1 MRKKAY
7 VYTRVSTLMQVD
19 GNSLE
24 GQLKEIEK
32 YCGLTDTDIV
42 AVYSDEGKSGKSI
55 SGRPEFQKMMKDIE
69 EKKEVDYV
77 IVWKLSRF
85 GRNAK
90 DTLNS
95 LGILQKH
102 GVELCTAVERINSG
116 DKMGM
121 FMLTMLSALAE
132 MERENIIEQTN
143 NGKKYN
149 ALDGKWNGGA
159 APYGYKLVD
168 KQLVVVQEEA
178 EVVKR
183 IFNEFVYTDLGY
195 NGVTALLN
203 KEKIKPRQTKR
214 LDRKAMAENDTD
226 KEIYLPIMEDWYS
239 TIVKKILDC
248 PVYCGKI
255 RWGHENVVREDGKEK
270 RKKGENVIL
279 VDGIHKAIISEELWK
294 QAQEKRKKTGVA
306 FGRPDSNRENVRNM
320 FNRIAKCPNCGHGMV
335 SYKEPYINKDK
346 KTVYYYKYM
355 CGYYNNHRNG
365 KCQKNAIKAD
375 YLEGAVIDEILKY
388 IRRPN
393 LLEDITKHLSNKLD
407 TSNIEREIEEAEN
420 KLIELDKKEEVQYN
434 ILSKIGSGQFRNMK
448 PEKIEKTLEE
458 INQQREETENYIDR
472 KHQEIRAIEQDKL
485 NCETIK
491 FLIENFEAAYHHASK
506 EQQKRLIQSMVK
518 EVRLGYL
525 GDTKKVIPV
534 SMTLKITGEQIEL
547 YHENKVI
554 CGEENSELSESNV
567 ETVVLLSKLKSA
579 KSIEVKIELDE
590 MDLTTA
596 ESKATY
602 DEIKQYVLDNTGLKV
617 SQLYVAQVKR
627 KHGLI
632 ERINYNVGDG
642 KSKVPHVPLEKE
654 KAIEDALRH
663 FKMI

>member
-24 GQLKEIEK
+24 GQLKEIQK
-32 YCGLTDTDIV
+32 YCDYMDIEIV

-55 SGRPEFQKMMKDIE
+55 AGRAEFQRMLKDIQ
-69 EKKEVDYV
+69 EKEEVDYV

-95 LGILQKH
+95 LEILQKH
-102 GVELCTAVERINSG
+102 GVELCTAVERLNSG

-149 ALDGKWNGGA
+149 ALDGNWNGGA
-159 APYGYKLVD
+159 APYGYKLVE
-168 KQLVVVQEEA
+168 KKLVVVPEEA

-195 NGVTALLN
+195 SGVTGLLN
-203 KEKIKPRQTKR
+203 KEKIKPRQKER
-214 LDRKAMAENDTD
+214 LDRKAMAKSGTD
-226 KEIYLPIMEDWYS
+226 KEIPLPVTEDWYS
-239 TIVKKILDC
+239 TIVKKILDS
-248 PVYCGKI
+248 PVYYGKI

-279 VDGIHKAIISEELWK
+279 VDGNHDAIISEELWK
-294 QAQEKRKKTGVA
+294 QAQEKRKKTGVP
-306 FGRPDSNRENVRNM
+306 FGRPASNSELIRNT
-320 FNRIAKCPNCGHGMV
+320 FNGIAKCPNCRRGMIAH
-335 SYKEPYINKDK
+335 KEKGK
-346 KTVYYYKYM
+346 KEGVYYYSYM
-355 CGYYNNHRNG
+355 CGYYNNHKKG
-365 KCQKNAIKAD
+365 ECQKNAIKAD
-375 YLEGAVIDEILKY
+375 YLEGAVIDEIHKY

-393 LLEDITKHLSNKLD
+393 LIDDITKHLGKKLD
-407 TSNIEREIEEAEN
+407 TGNIDKEIEEAED
-420 KLIELDKKEEVQYN
+420 KLKELDKREDMQYN
-434 ILSKIGSGQFRNMK
+434 ILSNIGSGQFRSMK
-448 PEKIEKTLEE
+448 PEKIEKTLEK

-472 KHQEIRAIEQDKL
+472 KRQEIRAIEQDKL

-491 FLIENFEAAYHHASK
+491 FLIANFDAAYHHASK
-506 EQQKRLIQSMVK
+506 EQQKRLIQSIVK

-547 YHENKVI
+547 FHENN
-554 CGEENSELSESNV
+554 GENGGKNFELSQSND
-567 ETVVLLSKLKSA
+567 ECVVLMS
-579 KSIEVKIELDE
+579 
-590 MDLTTA
+590 
-596 ESKATY
+596 
-602 DEIKQYVLDNTGLKV
+602 
-617 SQLYVAQVKR
+617 R
-627 KHGLI
+627 K
-632 ERINYNVGDG
+632 D
-642 KSKVPHVPLEKE
+642 K
-654 KAIEDALRH
+654 
-663 FKMI
+663 

>member
-7 VYTRVSTLMQVD
+7 VYTRVSTLIQVD

-24 GQLKEIEK
+24 GQLKEIES
-32 YCGLTDTDIV
+32 YCKAFAIDIV

-55 SGRPEFQKMMKDIE
+55 AGRAEFQRMMKDIE
-69 EKKEVDYV
+69 EKEEVDYV

-95 LGILQKH
+95 LEILQKH
-102 GVELCTAVERINSG
+102 KAELCTVVERLDSG
-116 DKMGM
+116 DKMGK

-149 ALDGKWNGGA
+149 ALDGNWNGGA

-168 KQLVVVQEEA
+168 KKLVVVPEEA
-178 EVVKR
+178 EIVKE
-183 IFNEFVYTDLGY
+183 IFNKFVYTNCGY
-195 NGVTALLN
+195 NGVTGLLN
-203 KEKIKPRQTKR
+203 KANITPRQTKR
-214 LDRKAMAENDTD
+214 LDRKAMEESGTD
-226 KEIYLPIMEDWYS
+226 EKIYLPVMEDWYS
-239 TIVKKILDC
+239 TIVKKILDS

-255 RWGHENVVREDGKEK
+255 RWGHENVVREDGKER

-279 VDGIHKAIISEELWK
+279 VDGIHEAIISEELWK
-294 QAQEKRKKTGVA
+294 QAQEKRRNTGVA
-306 FGRPDSNRENVRNM
+306 FGRPASNNEFIRNM
-320 FNRIAKCPNCGHGMV
+320 LNGVAKCPNCGNGMIAHKEI
-335 SYKEPYINKDK
+335 YKKKNGESSPYYNYI
-346 KTVYYYKYM
+346 
-355 CGYYNNHRNG
+355 CGYYNNHKNG
-365 KCQKNAIKAD
+365 KCKRNSIKAD
-375 YLEGAVIDEILKY
+375 YLEGAVIDEITRY

-393 LLEDITKHLSNKLD
+393 LLEDITKHLGKKLD
-407 TSNIEREIEEAEN
+407 TSNIEKEIEEAED
-420 KLIELDKKEEVQYN
+420 KLIQLDKREEVQYN
-434 ILSKIGSGQFRNMK
+434 ILSQIGIGKYRNMK

-458 INQQREETENYIDR
+458 INQQREDVENYIDNKR
-472 KHQEIRAIEQDKL
+472 QEIRAIEQDKL

-491 FLIENFEAAYHHASK
+491 FLIENFEPAYNHASK

-554 CGEENSELSESNV
+554 CGEKNFELSESDV
-567 ETVVLLSKLKSA
+567 EVV
-579 KSIEVKIELDE
+579 I
-590 MDLTTA
+590 MM
-596 ESKATY
+596 TY
-602 DEIKQYVLDNTGLKV
+602 CGARDK
-617 SQLYVAQVKR
+617 
-627 KHGLI
+627 
-632 ERINYNVGDG
+632 
-642 KSKVPHVPLEKE
+642 
-654 KAIEDALRH
+654 
-663 FKMI
+663 